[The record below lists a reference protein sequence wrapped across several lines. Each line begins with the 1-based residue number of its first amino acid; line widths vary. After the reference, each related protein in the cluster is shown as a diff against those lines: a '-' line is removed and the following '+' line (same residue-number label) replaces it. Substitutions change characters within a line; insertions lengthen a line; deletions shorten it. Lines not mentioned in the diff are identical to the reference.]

1 MFNNLTIGTTFGTV
15 SGLLTAIGL
24 ILSSYGEH
32 INIHILIIMLLSL
45 SFSNGISDAIGI
57 YYSSYVNDNDYN
69 KAVREAFKTLVVNA
83 LIPFSFAVVFII
95 IKSVKYGIYINIVLA
110 FALFMYV
117 NMKVFSEPEKRLF
130 NFIIF
135 VLIIGGNYIIGKSKF
150 D

>member
-1 MFNNLTIGTTFGTV
+1 MFNNLTIGTTFGAV
-15 SGLLTAIGL
+15 SGILTAIGL

-57 YYSSYVNDNDYN
+57 YYSSYVNDKDYN
-69 KAVREAFKTLVVNA
+69 KAVREAFKTLIVNA
-83 LIPFSFAVVFII
+83 LIPFTFAVIFIF
-95 IKSVKYGIYINIVLA
+95 IKNVKYGSYINIILA

-117 NMKVFSEPEKRLF
+117 NMKVFTEPAKRVF
-130 NFIIF
+130 NLVIF
-135 VLIIGGNYIIGKSKF
+135 VLIIVGNYIIGKSKF

>member
-1 MFNNLTIGTTFGTV
+1 MFNNLTIGTTFGAV
-15 SGLLTAIGL
+15 SGILTAIGL

-83 LIPFSFAVVFII
+83 LIPFTFAVVFIL
-95 IKSVKYGIYINIVLA
+95 IKNVKYGSYINIILA

-117 NMKVFSEPEKRLF
+117 NIKVFSDPNKRLF

-135 VLIIGGNYIIGKSKF
+135 VLIIGGNFLIGRTKF
-150 D
+150 N

>member
-24 ILSSYGEH
+24 ILSSYGER

-57 YYSSYVNDNDYN
+57 YYSSYVNDKDYN

-83 LIPFSFAVVFII
+83 LIPFTFAVVFILI
-95 IKSVKYGIYINIVLA
+95 RNLKYGSYINMLLA
-110 FALFMYV
+110 FALFTYV
-117 NMKVFSEPEKRLF
+117 NMKVFDEPKKRLF

>member
-32 INIHILIIMLLSL
+32 VNIHVLIIMLLSL

-69 KAVREAFKTLVVNA
+69 KAVGEAFKTLIVNA
-83 LIPFSFAVVFII
+83 LIPFTFAVIFIL
-95 IKSVKYGIYINIVLA
+95 IKNLKYGSYINIVLA
-110 FALFMYV
+110 FMLFMYV
-117 NMKVFSEPEKRLF
+117 NMKVFTGPAKRMF
-130 NFIIF
+130 NLVIF
-135 VLIIGGNYIIGKSKF
+135 VLIIIGNYIIGKSKF
-150 D
+150 V

>member
-1 MFNNLTIGTTFGTV
+1 MLSNLTIGTTFGTV

-69 KAVREAFKTLVVNA
+69 KAVREAVKTLVVNA
-83 LIPFSFAVVFII
+83 LIPFSFAVVFIL
-95 IKSVKYGIYINIVLA
+95 IKSVKYGSYINIVLA

>member
-1 MFNNLTIGTTFGTV
+1 MFNNLTIGTTFGAV
-15 SGLLTAIGL
+15 SGILTAIGL
-24 ILSSYGEH
+24 ILSSYVEH

-83 LIPFSFAVVFII
+83 LIPFTFAVVFIL
-95 IKSVKYGIYINIVLA
+95 IKNVKYGSYINIILA
-110 FALFMYV
+110 FALFMYI
-117 NMKVFSEPEKRLF
+117 NMKVFVDPKKRIF

-135 VLIIGGNYIIGKSKF
+135 VLIISGNYLIGKSKF

>member
-32 INIHILIIMLLSL
+32 VNIHILIVMLLSL

-83 LIPFSFAVVFII
+83 LIPFTFAVIFILV
-95 IKSVKYGIYINIVLA
+95 KNVKYGSYINMVLS
-110 FALFMYV
+110 FILFMYV
-117 NMKVFSEPEKRLF
+117 NMKVFIDSKKRIF
-130 NFIIF
+130 NLIIF
-135 VLIIGGNYIIGKSKF
+135 ILIIVGNYIIGKTKF
-150 D
+150 I

>member
-1 MFNNLTIGTTFGTV
+1 MFNTLTIGTTFGAV

-57 YYSSYVNDNDYN
+57 YYSSYVDNKDYD

-83 LIPFSFAVVFII
+83 LIPFTFAVIFIL
-95 IKSVKYGIYINIVLA
+95 IKNVKYGSYINIILA
-110 FALFMYV
+110 FVLFMYV
-117 NMKVFSEPEKRLF
+117 NINVFSEPKKRLF

-135 VLIIGGNYIIGKSKF
+135 ILIIGGNYLIGKTKF
-150 D
+150 N

>member
-24 ILSSYGEH
+24 ILSSYGEN
-32 INIHILIIMLLSL
+32 IDIHILIIMLLSL

-83 LIPFSFAVVFII
+83 LIPFTFAVIFIL
-95 IKSVKYGIYINIVLA
+95 IKSVKYGSYLNMILA
-110 FALFMYV
+110 FILFMYV
-117 NMKVFSEPEKRLF
+117 NMKIFHENKKRVF
-130 NFIIF
+130 NIVIFI
-135 VLIIGGNYIIGKSKF
+135 LIIVGNYLIGRTKF
-150 D
+150 N

>member
-1 MFNNLTIGTTFGTV
+1 MFNNLTIGTTFGAV
-15 SGLLTAIGL
+15 SGILTAIGL

-83 LIPFSFAVVFII
+83 LIPFTFAVVFIL
-95 IKSVKYGIYINIVLA
+95 IKNVKYGSYINIILA

-117 NMKVFSEPEKRLF
+117 NIKVFREPNKRLF

-135 VLIIGGNYIIGKSKF
+135 VLIIGGNYLIGSTKF
-150 D
+150 N

>member
-1 MFNNLTIGTTFGTV
+1 MFNNLTIGTTFGAV

-57 YYSSYVNDNDYN
+57 YYSSYVNDKDYN
-69 KAVREAFKTLVVNA
+69 KAVREAVKTLVVNA
-83 LIPFSFAVVFII
+83 LIPFTFAVVFIL
-95 IKSVKYGIYINIVLA
+95 IKNVKYGSYINIILA
-110 FALFMYV
+110 FALFMYL
-117 NMKVFSEPEKRLF
+117 NMKIFIEPKHRLF

-135 VLIIGGNYIIGKSKF
+135 MLVIGGNYLIGKSKF
-150 D
+150 N

>member
-1 MFNNLTIGTTFGTV
+1 MFNNLTIGTTFGAV
-15 SGLLTAIGL
+15 SGILTAIGL

-57 YYSSYVNDNDYN
+57 YYSSYVNDKDYN

-83 LIPFSFAVVFII
+83 LIPFTFAVVFIL
-95 IKSVKYGIYINIVLA
+95 IKHVKYGIYINIILA
-110 FALFMYV
+110 FALFMYL
-117 NMKVFSEPEKRLF
+117 NMKIFVEPKQRLF

-135 VLIIGGNYIIGKSKF
+135 ILIIGGNYLIGKSKF
-150 D
+150 N

>member
-1 MFNNLTIGTTFGTV
+1 MFNNLTIGTTFGVV
-15 SGLLTAIGL
+15 SGILTAIGI

-83 LIPFSFAVVFII
+83 LIPFTFAVILGLSRIPF
-95 IKSVKYGIYINIVLA
+95 SNFNFCY
-110 FALFMYV
+110 FALPRRI
-117 NMKVFSEPEKRLF
+117 S
-130 NFIIF
+130 
-135 VLIIGGNYIIGKSKF
+135 G
-150 D
+150 

>member
-1 MFNNLTIGTTFGTV
+1 MFNNLTIGTTFGVV
-15 SGLLTAIGL
+15 SGILTAIGL

-83 LIPFSFAVVFII
+83 LIPFTFAVIFIL
-95 IKSVKYGIYINIVLA
+95 IKNVKYGSYINIILA

-117 NMKVFSEPEKRLF
+117 NIKVFTEPAKRAF
-130 NFIIF
+130 NLVIF
-135 VLIIGGNYIIGKSKF
+135 VLIIGGNYLIGKSKF

>member
-1 MFNNLTIGTTFGTV
+1 MFNNLTIGTTFGAV
-15 SGLLTAIGL
+15 SGILTAIGL

-83 LIPFSFAVVFII
+83 LIPFTFAVVFIL
-95 IKSVKYGIYINIVLA
+95 IKNVKYGSYINIILA
-110 FALFMYV
+110 FGLFMYV
-117 NMKVFSEPEKRLF
+117 NMKIFVDPNKRLF

-135 VLIIGGNYIIGKSKF
+135 VLIIGGNYLIGRTKF
-150 D
+150 N

>member
-1 MFNNLTIGTTFGTV
+1 MFNNLTIGTTFGAV
-15 SGLLTAIGL
+15 SGILTAIGL

-83 LIPFSFAVVFII
+83 LIPFTFAVVFIL
-95 IKSVKYGIYINIVLA
+95 IKNVKYGSYINIILA
-110 FALFMYV
+110 FALFMYI
-117 NMKVFSEPEKRLF
+117 NMKVFVDPKKRMF

-135 VLIIGGNYIIGKSKF
+135 VLIIGGNYLIGKSKF

>member
-32 INIHILIIMLLSL
+32 VNIHVLIIMLLSL

-69 KAVREAFKTLVVNA
+69 KAVREAFKTLIVNA
-83 LIPFSFAVVFII
+83 LIPFTFAVIFIL
-95 IKSVKYGIYINIVLA
+95 IKNLKYGSYINIVLA
-110 FALFMYV
+110 FMLFMYV
-117 NMKVFSEPEKRLF
+117 NMKVFTEPAKRMF
-130 NFIIF
+130 NLVIF
-135 VLIIGGNYIIGKSKF
+135 VLIIIGNYIIGKSKF
-150 D
+150 S